1 MTTGSPPRPAA
12 ALAAGPESGGAARR
26 RSHRTRSGVL
36 LVAGLVLTGALA
48 VASLVV
54 GVAEL
59 DTTALL
65 TSRIPRTLALV
76 LCGASLAVAG
86 LVMQLLTRNPFVEP
100 ATAGTMEFAGLGL
113 LAALLLTP
121 DAALPLKML
130 FGTAAALVGT
140 AVFIRILGAVP
151 QSDILSVPLLG
162 LMLGGVVSAA
172 STFIAYRADL
182 LQSLGSWMTGD
193 FSVVLAGRYELLW
206 AAGAATGVVVL
217 LADRFTVAG
226 LGADVATGLGVN
238 HARALAIGL
247 SIVAVVTATIV
258 VTVGMLPFI
267 GLVVPN
273 VVSRFVGGNARRSI
287 PWVALLGVALVLA
300 CDLGA
305 RLLVH
310 PYELPIGTIMAV
322 VGGAAFI
329 VLLLKG
335 PHHVR

>member
-1 MTTGSPPRPAA
+1 M
-12 ALAAGPESGGAARR
+12 ALA
-26 RSHRTRSGVL
+26 T
-36 LVAGLVLTGALA
+36 
-48 VASLVV
+48 ASLVV
-54 GVAEL
+54 GVADL
-59 DTTALL
+59 GATALFTGRLTQSETETLL
-65 TSRIPRTLALV
+65 TSRIPRTIALV
-76 LCGASLAVAG
+76 LCGASLAVGG

-113 LAALLLTP
+113 LGALLLTP
-121 DAALPLKML
+121 DASLSFKML
-130 FGTAAALVGT
+130 LGTVAALLGTAA
-140 AVFIRILGAVP
+140 FIRILGAVP

-162 LMLGGVVSAA
+162 LMLGGVVAAA

-206 AAGAATGVVVL
+206 AAGVATCVVVL

-226 LGADVATGLGVN
+226 LGADVATSLGVN
-238 HARALAIGL
+238 HARTLALGL

-273 VVSRFVGGNARRSI
+273 VVSRFIGGNARRSI

-300 CDLGA
+300 CDLCA

-335 PHHVR
+335 PHRGR